1 MGGWGGGRSRGTTR
15 LCPRKGSARSA
26 AVPLVVSLGWS
37 PRSRGAALG
46 AAAALSPAARS
57 GTERIAEPGL
67 NPFSPRCERG
77 EGAGPPPPPQPP
89 GKAPGPPPPP
99 LGDSHHG

>member
-1 MGGWGGGRSRGTTR
+1 M
-15 LCPRKGSARSA
+15 
-26 AVPLVVSLGWS
+26 PLVVSFGWS

-77 EGAGPPPPPQPP
+77 EGAGPPPSSPTP
-89 GKAPGPPPPP
+89 GEGSRAPAAAPR
-99 LGDSHHG
+99 

>member
-1 MGGWGGGRSRGTTR
+1 M
-15 LCPRKGSARSA
+15 
-26 AVPLVVSLGWS
+26 PLVVSLGWS

-77 EGAGPPPPPQPP
+77 EGAGPMHIQVNSIAPNP
-89 GKAPGPPPPP
+89 GTPA
-99 LGDSHHG
+99 LFHTQSCTCTLQEEASSTRMC